1 MLTKQEILLA
11 RGARTESGRVKE
23 PRAALVSRLAVLGLW
38 YGLVSGLSLASLSD
52 SESLL
57 WGTHCSTKVGCQY
70 DSGRRSTRGTS
81 FDLF

>member
-23 PRAALVSRLAVLGLW
+23 PRAALPRGSQSWVYGM
-38 YGLVSGLSLASLSD
+38 GLVSGLSLASLSD

-57 WGTHCSTKVGCQY
+57 VGYTLLNQGGCQ
-70 DSGRRSTRGTS
+70 
-81 FDLF
+81 